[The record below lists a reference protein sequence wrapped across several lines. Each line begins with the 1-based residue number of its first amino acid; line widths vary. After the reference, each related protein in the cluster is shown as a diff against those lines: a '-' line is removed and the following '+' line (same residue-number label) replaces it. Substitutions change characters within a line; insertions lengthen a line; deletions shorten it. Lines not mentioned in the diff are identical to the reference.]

1 TIVTIMKLT
10 IKTES
15 GSSFS
20 IFVGFLDTVLMVKQ
34 RIEKSQGIPVR
45 KQTLFFQGKYLHDHF
60 EIRLFHIGDNSL
72 LFLYVSPDEKKP
84 NQKNN
89 DQTKQSPSKPVD
101 GFVNKPFQ
109 KITATRIDNGSS
121 RPSYSLDELLAPQD
135 LPPVTVGTGSSTGI
149 RNQETKKC
157 SSSDSVKEA
166 VINITP
172 DWPLRKKRKI
182 IPSIKMTVFVK
193 TVDETRMIPVEVNA
207 NDKVEELRKEL
218 VKLQEKGELNLPQEG
233 YYFILRGRT
242 LIEIESFMWN
252 LVADG
257 DTIQLKLFVA
267 SSYYLSN

>member
-1 TIVTIMKLT
+1 MKLT
-10 IKTES
+10 IETER

-45 KQTLFFQGKYLHDHF
+45 KQTLFFQGKYLHDRS
-60 EIRLFHIGDNSL
+60 EIRLWYVGDNSH
-72 LFLYVSPDEKKP
+72 LFLYVSPDEKP
-84 NQKNN
+84 NQKKN

-121 RPSYSLDELLAPQD
+121 RPFYSLDELLAPQD
-135 LPPVTVGTGSSTGI
+135 LPLVTVGTGSSTRS
-149 RNQETKKC
+149 RNQEPKKC
-157 SSSDSVKEA
+157 SSSDLVKEA

-193 TVDETRMIPVEVNA
+193 TIDETRMIPVEVNA
-207 NDKVEELRKEL
+207 NDEVEELRKEL
-218 VKLQEKGELNLPQEG
+218 GNLQDKGELNLPQEG
-233 YYFILRGRT
+233 YYFIVRGRT
-242 LIEIESFMWN
+242 MIETESFMWN

-267 SSYYLSN
+267 SSYYHSN

>member
-1 TIVTIMKLT
+1 MKLT
-10 IKTES
+10 IETKS
-15 GSSFS
+15 GSPFS

-34 RIEKSQGIPVR
+34 KIETSQGIPVR
-45 KQTLFFQGKYLHDHF
+45 KQNLFFEGKYLHDQS
-60 EIRLFHIGDNSL
+60 EIRLRHIGDNSL
-72 LFLYVSPDEKKP
+72 LFLDVSPDEKP

-89 DQTKQSPSKPVD
+89 DQTKQSPSKPIH

-109 KITATRIDNGSS
+109 KITATRIDDGSS
-121 RPSYSLDELLAPQD
+121 RPSYSLVELLAPQD
-135 LPPVTVGTGSSTGI
+135 LPPVTVETGSSTRN
-149 RNQETKKC
+149 RNQEVVQTKIC

-193 TVDETRMIPVEVNA
+193 TIDETRMIPVEVNA

-218 VKLQEKGELNLPQEG
+218 GNLQDKGELNLPQEG

-242 LIEIESFMWN
+242 MIETETFMWN

>member
-1 TIVTIMKLT
+1 MKLT
-10 IKTES
+10 IETKS
-15 GSSFS
+15 GSPFS
-20 IFVGFLDTVLMVKQ
+20 IFVGFLDTVLMVKKK
-34 RIEKSQGIPVR
+34 IETSQGIPVR
-45 KQTLFFQGKYLHDHF
+45 KQNLFFEGKYLHDQS
-60 EIRLFHIGDNSL
+60 EIRLRHIGDNSL
-72 LFLYVSPDEKKP
+72 LFLDVSPDEKP

-89 DQTKQSPSKPVD
+89 DQTKQSPSKPIH

-109 KITATRIDNGSS
+109 KITATRIDDGSS
-121 RPSYSLDELLAPQD
+121 RPSYSLVELLAPQD
-135 LPPVTVGTGSSTGI
+135 LPPVTVGTGSN

-157 SSSDSVKEA
+157 SSS
-166 VINITP
+166 

-193 TVDETRMIPVEVNA
+193 TIDETRMIPVEVNA

-218 VKLQEKGELNLPQEG
+218 GNLQDKGELNLPQEG

-242 LIEIESFMWN
+242 MIETESFMWN
-252 LVADG
+252 LVAEG